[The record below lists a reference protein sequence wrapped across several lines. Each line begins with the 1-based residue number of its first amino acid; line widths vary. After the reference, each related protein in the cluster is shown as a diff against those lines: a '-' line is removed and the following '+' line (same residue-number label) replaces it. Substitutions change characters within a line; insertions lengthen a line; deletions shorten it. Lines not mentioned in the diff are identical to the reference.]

1 MVTWLGEY
9 VPYMRLA
16 SIVAVVGIAA
26 AASACTSMVE
36 GRATLPAG
44 TDPKAELMLTE
55 DGFGIQ
61 IGKPFAPAAI
71 EIFTEPQCT
80 HCADFQFFFGTE
92 IADYLDSGE
101 LVVTYRFLTFLDEGT
116 QGYSHMVA
124 NDFFAAADPKAGVTG
139 ADFQYFVEEM
149 YWEQDTTQDQQWV
162 AQIAENSEL
171 PAEVV
176 DRIASGEEA
185 VDVDAM
191 NRANTTR
198 LEELSGKSVA
208 TPTVYDITSEQTVD
222 IADDEW
228 LRKIVE
234 SS

>member
-1 MVTWLGEY
+1 
-9 VPYMRLA
+9 
-16 SIVAVVGIAA
+16 
-26 AASACTSMVE
+26 
-36 GRATLPAG
+36 
-44 TDPKAELMLTE
+44 
-55 DGFGIQ
+55 
-61 IGKPFAPAAI
+61 
-71 EIFTEPQCT
+71 
-80 HCADFQFFFGTE
+80 
-92 IADYLDSGE
+92 
-101 LVVTYRFLTFLDEGT
+101 
-116 QGYSHMVA
+116 
-124 NDFFAAADPKAGVTG
+124 
-139 ADFQYFVEEM
+139 M

>member
-44 TDPKAELMLTE
+44 TDPKADLMLTE

-124 NDFFAAADPKAGVTG
+124 NDFFAAADPKGVLPGRISSTSSKKCTG
-139 ADFQYFVEEM
+139 SR
-149 YWEQDTTQDQQWV
+149 TQPKTNNGWRR
-162 AQIAENSEL
+162 S
-171 PAEVV
+171 P
-176 DRIASGEEA
+176 RTPSFPRRWSTASRP
-185 VDVDAM
+185 V
-191 NRANTTR
+191 RRPST
-198 LEELSGKSVA
+198 L
-208 TPTVYDITSEQTVD
+208 TP
-222 IADDEW
+222 
-228 LRKIVE
+228 
-234 SS
+234 